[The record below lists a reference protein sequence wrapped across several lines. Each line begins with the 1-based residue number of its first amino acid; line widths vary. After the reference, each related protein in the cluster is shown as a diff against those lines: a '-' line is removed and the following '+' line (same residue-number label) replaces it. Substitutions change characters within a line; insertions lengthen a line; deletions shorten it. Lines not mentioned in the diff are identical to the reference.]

1 MLRVFFGMR
10 TNLEQNTATLVQRVQ
25 ASPYRSFI
33 VWGCYLL
40 IFLFIYGGMLVRGG
54 YHWDETLDFAGGA
67 LDTYIANGRWGL
79 VLWRCV
85 FGMGCAV
92 WTSGV
97 LAGILLTVSLVLQT
111 RLLKIETP
119 GLQLLYGI
127 IYLVQVQF
135 AYQMDYFFLCD
146 ATAFGLLAVTVAAG
160 LAEQGGLRRMVAAAV
175 LVTWAVAIYQ
185 CLVLNF
191 LVLLLLVM
199 LKNMVHGELLHVVR
213 RGVTA
218 GVVCVA
224 AVVGWFII
232 KWPVQLLLPVDAD
245 ALAFC
250 REYAGRLNYREQLFS
265 AEWYLYAGRML
276 GAMFEHA
283 LMPFS
288 YDGEPFYASAMVPL
302 VILAVYAMRK
312 VQGGGRKCVALLLML
327 LLWVA
332 PFAMY
337 MVIGETWPC
346 YPHTKLAQP
355 LVLAAF
361 WVTAIPLVRWPIV
374 WRCVGG
380 LALMIC
386 VVQAS
391 ALVSRHA
398 AKMQASF
405 EERLLRLHHTETEG
419 VRVAVQHGIPL
430 RKGCILYYPA
440 SHNWETNGY
449 VDFCGDYPALLYMD
463 GATSAE
469 LYRSR
474 HREHLQQMPVWPA
487 EDSIRVVDDT
497 VIIKGPEI

>member
-1 MLRVFFGMR
+1 MMNGKL
-10 TNLEQNTATLVQRVQ
+10 NILTLAQRVQ
-25 ASPYRSFI
+25 NSPYKNAV
-33 VWGCYLL
+33 VWGAYFPV
-40 IFLFIYGGMLVRGG
+40 FLFIYGAMLVRGG
-54 YHWDETLDFAGGA
+54 YHWDETLDFTGGA
-67 LDTYIANGRWGL
+67 LDTYVANGRWGL

-111 RLLKIETP
+111 RLLKIETL

-127 IYLVQVQF
+127 IYMVQVQF

-146 ATAFGLLAVTVAAG
+146 ATAFGLLAVTVAAM
-160 LAEQGGLRRMVAAAV
+160 LAEQGGLRRIAVAAIW
-175 LVTWAVAIYQ
+175 VTLAVAIYQ

-191 LVLLLLVM
+191 LVLLMLVQLRKM
-199 LKNMVHGELLHVVR
+199 LSGDPLHVVK
-213 RGVTA
+213 RGMTA
-218 GVVCVA
+218 GGVCVA
-224 AVVGWFII
+224 AVVGWWLI
-232 KWPVQLLLPVDAD
+232 KWPVQLLVPVDAD

-250 REYAGRLNYREQLFS
+250 REYAGRLNYRDQLFS
-265 AEWYLYAGRML
+265 AEWYLYVGRML
-276 GAMFEHA
+276 GVMFEHA
-283 LMPFS
+283 LLPFS
-288 YDGEPFYASAMVPL
+288 YDGEPFYASATVPL
-302 VILAVYAMRK
+302 AVLAVCAVRK
-312 VQGGGRKCVALLLML
+312 VQGGLAKSAAVLLLT
-327 LLWVA
+327 LLWIA

-361 WVTAIPLVRWPIV
+361 WVMAIPKVKWPVV
-374 WRCVGG
+374 WRYVGG
-380 LALMIC
+380 ITLMIC

-419 VRVAVQHGIPL
+419 VRVALQHGIPL

-440 SHNWETNGY
+440 SHNWEKNGY
-449 VDFCGDYPALLYMD
+449 VDFSGDYPALQYMD
-463 GATSAE
+463 GATGAE

-474 HREHLQQMPVWPA
+474 HREHLLQMPVWPA
-487 EDSIRVVDDT
+487 AGSVRVVDDT

>member
-1 MLRVFFGMR
+1 MMNCKHNIL
-10 TNLEQNTATLVQRVQ
+10 TLAQRVQ
-25 ASPYRSFI
+25 TSPYKNAV
-33 VWGCYLL
+33 VWGVYFLVFLL
-40 IFLFIYGGMLVRGG
+40 IYGAMLVRGG

-67 LDTYIANGRWGL
+67 LDTYVANGRWGL

-97 LAGILLTVSLVLQT
+97 LAGILLTASLVLQT
-111 RLLKIETP
+111 RLLKIETL

-146 ATAFGLLAVTVAAG
+146 ATAFGLLAVTVAAM
-160 LAEQGGLRRMVAAAV
+160 LAEQGGLRRMVTAAAW
-175 LVTWAVAIYQ
+175 VTFAVAIYQ

-191 LVLLLLVM
+191 LLLLLLVM
-199 LKNMVHGELLHVVR
+199 LRNMLAGEPLHVVK
-213 RGVTA
+213 RGLTA

-224 AVVGWFII
+224 AVVGWYLI
-232 KWPVQLLLPVDAD
+232 KWPVQLWAPVDAD

-250 REYAGRLNYREQLFS
+250 REYAERLNYREQLFS
-265 AEWYLYAGRML
+265 AEWYLYVGRML
-276 GAMFEHA
+276 GCMFEHA
-283 LMPFS
+283 LLPMS
-288 YDGEPFYASAMVPL
+288 YDGEPFYAGALVPL
-302 VILAVYAMRK
+302 LLLGVYAVRK
-312 VQGGGRKCVALLLML
+312 VQGGVAKCAAVLLPVV
-327 LLWVA
+327 LWVA

-361 WVTAIPLVRWPIV
+361 WVMAIPLVKWSAV
-374 WRCVGG
+374 WRYAGG
-380 LALMIC
+380 VALVIC

-405 EERLLRLHHTETEG
+405 EERLLRLHHTETDG

-430 RKGCILYYPA
+430 RKGCILYYPV
-440 SHNWETNGY
+440 SHNWEKNGY
-449 VDFCGDYPALLYMD
+449 VDFSGDYPALLYMD
-463 GATSAE
+463 GATGAE

-474 HREHLQQMPVWPA
+474 HREHLLQMPVWPA
-487 EDSIRVVDDT
+487 EGSIRVVDDT